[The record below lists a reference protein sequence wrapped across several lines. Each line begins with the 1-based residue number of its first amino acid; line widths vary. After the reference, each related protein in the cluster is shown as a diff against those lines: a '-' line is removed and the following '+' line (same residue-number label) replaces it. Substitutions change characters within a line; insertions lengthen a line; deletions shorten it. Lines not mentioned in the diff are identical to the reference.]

1 MISNCRLC
9 GGDDLRL
16 WMRDGRNVNLDY
28 YKCGTCSLWNYD
40 LDCGLDQTQYT
51 NVYISPSD
59 ATDRFN
65 VTMRVSWEFLRRYA
79 DTPGSIMDIGCGNA
93 CLLYLARKDGWQVKG
108 MELSEKIAQEIAED
122 QGIEVIVANFLEY
135 EARNNEA
142 YDVVVLRH
150 VLEHLPDSILAM
162 NKIGD
167 LLKDNGLALL
177 EFPNT
182 RSMSYSVKRV
192 LKNRGLRNKKYAEDW
207 RPGHCNEFCRES
219 FEYLLNKTG
228 FEMLVWQTY
237 SNKPIANAFY
247 RLFPIASKARAL
259 VRKIP
264 VS

>member
-1 MISNCRLC
+1 
-9 GGDDLRL
+9 
-16 WMRDGRNVNLDY
+16 
-28 YKCGTCSLWNYD
+28 
-40 LDCGLDQTQYT
+40 
-51 NVYISPSD
+51 
-59 ATDRFN
+59 
-65 VTMRVSWEFLRRYA
+65 
-79 DTPGSIMDIGCGNA
+79 
-93 CLLYLARKDGWQVKG
+93 
-108 MELSEKIAQEIAED
+108 
-122 QGIEVIVANFLEY
+122 
-135 EARNNEA
+135 
-142 YDVVVLRH
+142 
-150 VLEHLPDSILAM
+150 M